1 MNKMVESEKLIE
13 RYLFDQV
20 KQRKGLCIK
29 LLTNHLLGL
38 PDRLCLLPKGRL
50 FFAEI
55 KTTGFKPNKIQVY
68 MHNKIIQLGFKV
80 YIIDTK
86 KNVDE
91 IIKEYEKVIYD

>member
-38 PDRLCLLPKGRL
+38 PDRLCLFPKAQVVFVEL
-50 FFAEI
+50 
-55 KTTGFKPNKIQVY
+55 KTTGQKPKKIQLFI
-68 MHNKIIQLGFKV
+68 HKQLRALGFRV
-80 YIIDTK
+80 EVIDTVQGVIDLI
-86 KNVDE
+86 NE
-91 IIKEYEKVIYD
+91 IEL

>member
-1 MNKMVESEKLIE
+1 MNKTVESEKLIE

-38 PDRLCLLPKGRL
+38 PDRLCLLPYGKL

-55 KTTGFKPNKIQVY
+55 KTTGFKPTKIQIY
-68 MHNKIIQLGFKV
+68 MHNKIIQLGFNV

-86 KNVDE
+86 KYVDD
-91 IIKEYEKVIYD
+91 ILTQYL